1 MVGLARAH
9 HRGRSPF
16 GLTFACC
23 GNDITNRCIVEY
35 SFVAIV
41 INVTI
46 SFTDSKNAQSL
57 VMASRPDESPRRA
70 SGRIIAMRSGKP
82 SQENSARSCGRT
94 GRRRRSCRL
103 SCRRRGQT
111 HDRKTSHLAA
121 ESCRKYYA
129 RAKEESNSLTG
140 SICAFVRSLALQ
152 LSCRLACGDHF
163 QHLVVT
169 CIFEIPGLSRARF
182 LLLSA
187 LKQFNVFFGNDRNA
201 FFGE

>member
-9 HRGRSPF
+9 RQGRSPF

-46 SFTDSKNAQSL
+46 SFMDSKNAQSL

-70 SGRIIAMRSGKP
+70 SGRRIPLGH
-82 SQENSARSCGRT
+82 AREP
-94 GRRRRSCRL
+94 RRRRSCRL

-121 ESCRKYYA
+121 E
-129 RAKEESNSLTG
+129 
-140 SICAFVRSLALQ
+140 
-152 LSCRLACGDHF
+152 
-163 QHLVVT
+163 
-169 CIFEIPGLSRARF
+169 
-182 LLLSA
+182 
-187 LKQFNVFFGNDRNA
+187 
-201 FFGE
+201 

>member
-9 HRGRSPF
+9 HQGRSPF

-70 SGRIIAMRSGKP
+70 SGRI
-82 SQENSARSCGRT
+82 
-94 GRRRRSCRL
+94 RRRRSCRL

-201 FFGE
+201 VFGE